1 MSAFLMIAV
10 SAVIVATNQPSAT
23 WHPMSPRE
31 RAELRA
37 QRTREMRSALK
48 CDEAK
53 REAFRYELRRRI
65 LNGAASEFQ
74 RVSDPS
80 NVVVSAS
87 VDFLSGDICVEF
99 ADGRKVIQRY
109 EPKPKAVRGAHRKT
123 KRRD

>member
-1 MSAFLMIAV
+1 MMSSVAMIA
-10 SAVIVATNQPSAT
+10 AVAVMVTNQPSAT

-48 CDEAK
+48 CDEAN
-53 REAFRYELRRRI
+53 REAFRYNLRRYI
-65 LNGAASEFQ
+65 LNGAAKEFQ

-80 NVVVSAS
+80 NAVVSAS
-87 VDFLSGDICVEF
+87 VDFRSGDICVEF